1 MKGADNM
8 EILAPNKVTGQDIK
22 HSQGTSYMRNE
33 ELRAAVVEVSWHPE
47 FQRSIVAGTIRR
59 MHMVSK
65 RKDMPIGDYYVAD
78 GAWNIFY

>member
-1 MKGADNM
+1 
-8 EILAPNKVTGQDIK
+8 
-22 HSQGTSYMRNE
+22 MRNE